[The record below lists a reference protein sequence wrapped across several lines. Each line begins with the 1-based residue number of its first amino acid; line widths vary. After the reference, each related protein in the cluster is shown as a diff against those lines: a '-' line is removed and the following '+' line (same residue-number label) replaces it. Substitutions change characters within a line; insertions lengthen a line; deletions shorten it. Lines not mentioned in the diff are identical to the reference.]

1 MPSEI
6 IAQATWDDKSA
17 PSWMNKIKWKEYEQ
31 LAYIGYKPDQI
42 AMFYAIDKNEFM
54 FYYMMIESK
63 LKWHY
68 DRGQLYGQAEEG
80 TAMVKDAASNATQAQ
95 RLDKLRQNVE
105 FENAKND
112 IIYGG
117 F

>member
-1 MPSEI
+1 MPSDI
-6 IAQATWDDKSA
+6 IEKATWNDKSA
-17 PSWMNKIKWKEYEQ
+17 PSWLDKINWTEFEQ
-31 LAYIGYKPDQI
+31 LAYIGYQPEQI
-42 AMFYAIDKNEFM
+42 AMFYGIDKNEFM
-54 FYYMMIESK
+54 FYYMMIDSK

-80 TAMVKDAASNATQAQ
+80 TAMVKSAATNVIQAL